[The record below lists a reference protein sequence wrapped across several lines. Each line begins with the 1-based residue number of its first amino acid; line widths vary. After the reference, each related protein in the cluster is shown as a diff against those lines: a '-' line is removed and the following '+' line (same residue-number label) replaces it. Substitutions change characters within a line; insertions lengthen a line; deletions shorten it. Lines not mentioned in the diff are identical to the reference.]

1 MNKKFLQEYL
11 LFTRKERIGI
21 LVIILLILA
30 VWALPGFLK
39 RPSKKNQLSDM
50 DTSWITAIKKME
62 QKGSLGDDPK
72 QNEDTNNYA
81 YQYDKTTTNYF
92 SGKEISLFYFDP
104 NSLPAEGWKK
114 LGLHEKTIHTIQNYL
129 AKGGHF
135 YKPEDLEKV
144 YGLYKDQYE
153 RLVPFVRI
161 KPNAEKGQNNYGIKD
176 RSESKNTSPD
186 KSSRNMLIDI
196 NMADTNAFISLPGIG
211 NKLAS
216 RIINFRDKL
225 GGFYSVDQ
233 VGETY
238 GLPDSTFIKIKPLL
252 LMQSTELKKININ
265 TATKDELKTHP
276 YIRWN
281 LANAIIEYRNQHGQ
295 FSSLEDLK
303 KITLIT
309 EELYEKMSPYLRLQ

>member
-1 MNKKFLQEYL
+1 MKKKFLQDYL

-21 LVIILLILA
+21 LVIIFLILA
-30 VWALPGFLK
+30 VWSLPGFLK
-39 RPSKKNQLSDM
+39 GTPKKNQLSDM
-50 DTSWITAIKKME
+50 DTSWIAAIKKME
-62 QKGSLGDDPK
+62 QKGSPGDDQK
-72 QNEDTNNYA
+72 QNEDANNYS
-81 YQYDKTTTNYF
+81 YQYDKSTNNY
-92 SGKEISLFYFDP
+92 SSEKQISLFYFDP
-104 NSLPAEGWKK
+104 NSLPAEGWKR
-114 LGLHEKTIHTIQNYL
+114 LGLREKTIHTIQNYL

-135 YKPEDLEKV
+135 YKAEDLEKV

-161 KPNAEKGQNNYGIKD
+161 KTNAEKSQNNYGIRD
-176 RSESKNTSPD
+176 GNQSKYTAADKFPINTA
-186 KSSRNMLIDI
+186 IDI
-196 NMADTNAFISLPGIG
+196 NIADTNAFISLPGIG
-211 NKLAS
+211 SKLAS
-216 RIINFRDKL
+216 RIVNFRDKL

-252 LMQSTELKKININ
+252 LLHSTELKKINVN
-265 TATKDELKTHP
+265 NATKDEMKIHP

-309 EELYEKMSPYLRLQ
+309 EEIYIKILPYLVL

>member
-1 MNKKFLQEYL
+1 MKKKFFQDYL

-21 LVIILLILA
+21 LVIIFLILA
-30 VWALPGFLK
+30 VWVFPGFLK
-39 RPSKKNQLSDM
+39 GSPKKNQLSDM
-50 DTSWITAIKKME
+50 DTSWIAAIKKME
-62 QKGSLGDDPK
+62 EKGSPADDQK
-72 QNEDTNNYA
+72 QNEETSNYA
-81 YQYDKTTTNYF
+81 YQYDRSTTNYS
-92 SGKEISLFYFDP
+92 SGKQISLFYFDP

-135 YKPEDLEKV
+135 HKPEDLEKV
-144 YGLYKDQYE
+144 YGLYKDQYQK
-153 RLVPFVRI
+153 LVPFVRI
-161 KPNAEKGQNNYGIKD
+161 KANAENSQNNYDIKD
-176 RSESKNTSPD
+176 RSSSKYTTADKFPRNTA
-186 KSSRNMLIDI
+186 IDI
-196 NMADTNAFISLPGIG
+196 NIADTNAFISLPGIG

-216 RIINFRDKL
+216 RIVNFRDKL

-238 GLPDSTFIKIKPLL
+238 GLPDSTFIKIKPRLL
-252 LMQSTELKKININ
+252 LQTMELKKININ
-265 TATKDELKTHP
+265 TATKDEMKTHP
-276 YIRWN
+276 YISWN

-309 EELYEKMSPYLRLQ
+309 EAAYVKILPYLVL

>member
-1 MNKKFLQEYL
+1 
-11 LFTRKERIGI
+11 
-21 LVIILLILA
+21 
-30 VWALPGFLK
+30 
-39 RPSKKNQLSDM
+39 M
-50 DTSWITAIKKME
+50 DTSWIAAVKKME
-62 QKGSLGDDPK
+62 QKASPADDQK
-72 QNEDTNNYA
+72 QNEDANNYS
-81 YQYDKTTTNYF
+81 YQYDKSTNNY
-92 SGKEISLFYFDP
+92 SSEKQISLFYFDP

-161 KPNAEKGQNNYGIKD
+161 KTSAEKSQNNYGLKD
-176 RSESKNTSPD
+176 RNESKYTVLD
-186 KSSRNMLIDI
+186 KSPHNTAIDI
-196 NMADTNAFISLPGIG
+196 NIADTNVFISLPGIG
-211 NKLAS
+211 SKLAS
-216 RIINFRDKL
+216 RIVNFRDKL

-238 GLPDSTFIKIKPLL
+238 GLPDSTFIKIKPRLL
-252 LMQSTELKKININ
+252 LQSRELKKININ
-265 TATKDELKTHP
+265 NATKDEMKTHP

-309 EELYEKMSPYLRLQ
+309 EEVYVKILPYLVL